1 LSKKRGNGEG
11 SISRRKGGGW
21 MAQYAVHTAEGRKR
35 RTLYGRTRAEVA
47 AKLAKAVADRNGGL
61 AFDGNNL
68 TLGEYLDRWLSDSVR
83 GSVRESTARR
93 YEELSRLHIKPTLG
107 RLKLVKLAPGHLR
120 GLYQEKLEVGLSP
133 RTVNYVHRTLFK
145 SLKQATAD
153 GLVPRNVA
161 GLVRAPRPTKKEIHP
176 LNRSQVKAFFEA
188 ASGVGDRLE
197 AVYVVAVHCGL
208 RQGEILGLKW
218 EDVDLEAGTL
228 SVRRSLAWVKKEP
241 ILNQPKNGKG
251 RSIRLT
257 RAATEAFKRHRAA
270 QNAERLRLGGLWA
283 EGDLVFPGE
292 RGQPMRAFTLTGGSF
307 KRLLKRAGLPEKTRF
322 HDLRHTCATLLLL
335 EGVHPKFVQELL
347 GHATISITLDTYSH
361 VLPGMGDQTA
371 VAMERALI

>member
-1 LSKKRGNGEG
+1 
-11 SISRRKGGGW
+11 
-21 MAQYAVHTAEGRKR
+21 
-35 RTLYGRTRAEVA
+35 
-47 AKLAKAVADRNGGL
+47 
-61 AFDGNNL
+61 
-68 TLGEYLDRWLSDSVR
+68 
-83 GSVRESTARR
+83 
-93 YEELSRLHIKPTLG
+93 
-107 RLKLVKLAPGHLR
+107 
-120 GLYQEKLEVGLSP
+120 
-133 RTVNYVHRTLFK
+133 LFK

-161 GLVRAPRPTKKEIHP
+161 SLVRAPRPTKKEIHP

-251 RSIRLT
+251 RNIRLT

-270 QNAERLRLGGLWA
+270 QDAERLRLGGLWA
-283 EGDLVFPGE
+283 EVDLVFPGE
-292 RGQPMRAFTLTGGSF
+292 RGQPMRAFTLTGAPSSGS
-307 KRLLKRAGLPEKTRF
+307 
-322 HDLRHTCATLLLL
+322 
-335 EGVHPKFVQELL
+335 
-347 GHATISITLDTYSH
+347 
-361 VLPGMGDQTA
+361 
-371 VAMERALI
+371 

>member
-1 LSKKRGNGEG
+1 MSKKRGNGEG

-35 RTLYGRTRAEVA
+35 RTLYGKSRAEVA
-47 AKLAKAVADRNGGL
+47 VKLAKALSDRDGGL
-61 AFDGNNL
+61 AFDGGNL
-68 TLGEYLDRWLSDSVR
+68 TLGGYLDRWLSDSVR
-83 GSVRESTARR
+83 GSVREGTAKR

-107 RLKLVKLAPGHLR
+107 GLKLTKLAPGHLR
-120 GLYQEKLEVGLSP
+120 GLYREKLEVGLSA

-145 SLKQATAD
+145 ALKQATAD

-161 GLVRAPRPTKKEIHP
+161 GLVKAPRPIKKEINP
-176 LNRSQVKAFFEA
+176 LNRAQAKALFEA
-188 ASGVGDRLE
+188 ASETGDRLE
-197 AVYVVAVHCGL
+197 AIYVVAVHCGL
-208 RQGEILGLKW
+208 RQGELLGLKW

-228 SVRRSLAWVKKEP
+228 SVRRSLAWVKREP
-241 ILNQPKNGKG
+241 VFNQPKNGKG

-270 QNAERLRLGGLWA
+270 QNAERLWLGGFWE
-283 EGDLVFPGE
+283 EGGLVFPGE
-292 RGQPMRAFTLTGGSF
+292 RGQPMRAFSLTGGSF

-371 VAMERALI
+371 VAMERTLI